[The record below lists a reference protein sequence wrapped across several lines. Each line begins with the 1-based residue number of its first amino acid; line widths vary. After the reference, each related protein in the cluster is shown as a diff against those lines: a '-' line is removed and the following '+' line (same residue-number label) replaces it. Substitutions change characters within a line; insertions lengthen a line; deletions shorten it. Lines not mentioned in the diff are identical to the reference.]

1 MEIRNLYLV
10 SVTVNTTTNSA
21 NDARNSENPNI
32 LTPEASGSGGTKH
45 KLWKKHFAG
54 CMMKIFEK
62 GRVINIYLLQKNI
75 FFNMKKPFK

>member
-10 SVTVNTTTNSA
+10 SVTVNTTTKSA
-21 NDARNSENPNI
+21 SDAKNSENPNI
-32 LTPEASGSGGTKH
+32 LMPEAIGSGGTKH

-62 GRVINIYLLQKNI
+62 GCAINICLLQNAI
-75 FFNMKKPFK
+75 VFNTMKPIK